1 MTTLLILPRIADLYG
16 RMPVWRVG
24 LVIQLIAFSVLMWTN
39 NLTVMIVTI
48 GVIGATST
56 ARVQL
61 GYLVLV
67 ENLPSA
73 KHALVGSALFMGE
86 TSIGAGG
93 AIYFTFISKNWFWF
107 ALIGYVAECW
117 ATFGSFV
124 MSETPKY
131 LMKSGRKQEFLTLL
145 NRIAKWNRTNNLA
158 DETFN
163 DLDNFRVQ
171 A

>member
-1 MTTLLILPRIADLYG
+1 M
-16 RMPVWRVG
+16 
-24 LVIQLIAFSVLMWTN
+24 IQLIAFSVLMWTN

-145 NRIAKWNRTNNLA
+145 NRISKWNRTNNLA

>member
-1 MTTLLILPRIADLYG
+1 MGWMTTLLILPRIADLYG

-117 ATFGSFV
+117 AR
-124 MSETPKY
+124 Y
-131 LMKSGRKQEFLTLL
+131 R
-145 NRIAKWNRTNNLA
+145 RTCY
-158 DETFN
+158 
-163 DLDNFRVQ
+163 RCQ
-171 A
+171 S

>member
-1 MTTLLILPRIADLYG
+1 
-16 RMPVWRVG
+16 
-24 LVIQLIAFSVLMWTN
+24 
-39 NLTVMIVTI
+39 MICF
-48 GVIGATST
+48 
-56 ARVQL
+56 QL
-61 GYLVLV
+61 GNPLFLKQRIQ
-67 ENLPSA
+67 N
-73 KHALVGSALFMGE
+73 VGR
-86 TSIGAGG
+86 
-93 AIYFTFISKNWFWF
+93 SKNWFWF